1 MIRRLSHLTLLT
13 AILTLPVHADT
24 VLGLTVD
31 VDFWNMDS
39 SGSFADSSDLQSFDL
54 DTERTAVLSLAFE
67 HPLPLVPNVKIRTHD
82 LSSSGDERL
91 TEDFGYSGVNFSSG
105 IDVNVDFDAQN
116 TDFIFYY
123 EIFDNDTVSLD
134 LGLNVKYLDGE
145 IEVEGSGLRAK
156 ESFDGYVPML
166 YGAVRFGIPTTR
178 LSLFGDLNLLSVGDH
193 TLQDYQAGIAFN
205 LVESL
210 AVDIKLKGGYRR
222 LSLELDDLDGI
233 YTDWDFDGAFL
244 GLEADF

>member
-1 MIRRLSHLTLLT
+1 
-13 AILTLPVHADT
+13 
-24 VLGLTVD
+24 
-31 VDFWNMDS
+31 MDS

-91 TEDFGYSGVNFSSG
+91 TEDFSYSGVDFSSG
-105 IDVNVDFDAQN
+105 VDVNVDFDAQN

-145 IEVEGSGLRAK
+145 IEVKSSGLSAK

-166 YGAVRFGIPTTR
+166 YGAVQFGIPTTR

-233 YTDWDFDGAFL
+233 YTDWDFDGAFI
-244 GLEADF
+244 GLQADF